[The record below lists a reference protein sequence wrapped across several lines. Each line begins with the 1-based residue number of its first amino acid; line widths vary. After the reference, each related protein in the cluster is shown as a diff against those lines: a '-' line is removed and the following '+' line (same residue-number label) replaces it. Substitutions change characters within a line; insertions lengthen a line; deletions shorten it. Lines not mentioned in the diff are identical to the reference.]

1 MNYFKNP
8 VYWFS
13 GAFALLAGVALV
25 FQDAGR
31 TNKAISQT
39 LVIVL
44 LLLSLFWQQAEPLGA
59 AKPGET
65 KQKFEDK
72 LHRFNRRLVFSSAC
86 LMFAYGVG
94 RILIR

>member
-1 MNYFKNP
+1 MKHLKNP

-13 GAFALLAGVALV
+13 GAFAVIAGATLA

-31 TNKAISQT
+31 TNKAISQS

-44 LLLSLFWQQAEPLGA
+44 LLLSLFWQQAEPLGVA
-59 AKPGET
+59 APGDT

-72 LHRFNRRLVFSSAC
+72 LHRFNRRLVFSSVC
-86 LMFAYGVG
+86 LMLAYAIG
-94 RILIR
+94 RNLVR